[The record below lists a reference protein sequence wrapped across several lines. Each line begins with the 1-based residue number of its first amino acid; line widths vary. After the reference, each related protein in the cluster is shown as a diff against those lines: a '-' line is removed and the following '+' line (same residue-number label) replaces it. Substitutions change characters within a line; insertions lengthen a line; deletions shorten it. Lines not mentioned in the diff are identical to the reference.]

1 MSIFWR
7 RMTKRRFAGSSS
19 AAKERLQLVL
29 VNDRTNMSP
38 DKLQAMKAEIVAVIA
53 KYVSVDSARIEI
65 NIEQRERDHW
75 LVADVPLPKG
85 SDRDHPLST
94 GLEDA

>member
-1 MSIFWR
+1 MGTFWS
-7 RMTKRRFAGSSS
+7 RMFKRRIAGSSS

-29 VNDRTNMSP
+29 INDRTNMSP
-38 DKLQAMKAEIVAVIA
+38 DKLQAMKTEIVAVIA

-75 LVADVPLPKG
+75 LVADVPLPK
-85 SDRDHPLST
+85 SSERDHPLST

>member
-1 MSIFWR
+1 MGMLWR
-7 RMTKRRFAGSSS
+7 RMSKRRIAGSSS

-38 DKLQAMKAEIVAVIA
+38 EKLQAMKAEIVAVIA

-75 LVADVPLPKG
+75 LVADIPLPKG
-85 SDRDHPLST
+85 SDHPLST